1 MAESGKLNL
10 YSVTLIPE
18 NETYCLIATS
28 AIDAERE
35 GLLYSNDG
43 ESRVTDVKVIME
55 DILKDKETAEKACM
69 MLGNFNGTLIEVTD
83 NEDTLYE
90 EVYG

>member
-1 MAESGKLNL
+1 MAENGKLNL

-28 AIDAERE
+28 AIDAKI
-35 GLLYSNDG
+35 LYSNDG
-43 ESRVTDVKVIME
+43 KSRVTDVQVIME
-55 DILKDKETAEKACM
+55 DILKDEETAARAYL
-69 MLGNFNGTLIEVTD
+69 MLNNFNGTLIEVTD
-83 NEDTLYE
+83 NEDTWYE